1 MDKMHFIVEDYFA
14 VFNSAN
20 LYWSDADEIRFRVYT
35 YQTFPFET
43 YIVYING
50 QAVEPDENGYYTVP
64 ANAGEVRVTISGA
77 MYDDDGNGSASKWSF
92 WEWLLALIRKI
103 INVFKNLFGIA

>member
-1 MDKMHFIVEDYFA
+1 MHFIIEDYFA
-14 VFNSAN
+14 VYNGAN
-20 LYWSDADEIRFRVYT
+20 LYWSDSDVIRFRVHV

-50 QAVEPDENGYYTVP
+50 EAVEPDENGYYTVP
-64 ANAGEVRVTISGA
+64 ANAGDIRVTISGA
-77 MYDDDGNGSASKWSF
+77 MYNDDGNGSGSKWSF

-103 INVFKNLFGIA
+103 INFFKNLFGIK